1 MRVVAISALDLASTR
16 TADQVDRFS
25 RVPRAR
31 PVRVLAHVR
40 KVALG
45 ADRIDDIRVVL
56 RISYEFRCCPRERQI
71 GTAGYEADRTFFF
84 DVLATTEVAAFATDP
99 QRDELIR
106 M

>member
-1 MRVVAISALDLASTR
+1 MRVVAIGALDLAAAG

-45 ADRIDDIRVVL
+45 ADRVDDIRAVS
-56 RISYEFRCCPRERQI
+56 RISYEFRRCPRER
-71 GTAGYEADRTFFF
+71 
-84 DVLATTEVAAFATDP
+84 
-99 QRDELIR
+99 
-106 M
+106 